1 MFAALDRVRP
11 CAPVRPPQRH
21 IAPSAR
27 LGRYGEAAGYPARP
41 GGFAV
46 NTLTSAF
53 TQFVPSR
60 DARVY
65 ACGVGPREDRSG
77 VISPTAPTTWPVW
90 GATAKPPVF
99 THLPGGFA
107 DVEGGGVMVRAN
119 WSRIASRNRMRRQ
132 GGEDRK
138 DNTPAASEP
147 PKQPRR
153 KLSKAELREQAAAA
167 FLAWRAG
174 QTSTTSSRWRIV

>member
-1 MFAALDRVRP
+1 MNA
-11 CAPVRPPQRH
+11 
-21 IAPSAR
+21 
-27 LGRYGEAAGYPARP
+27 
-41 GGFAV
+41 
-46 NTLTSAF
+46 LTSAF

-132 GGEDRK
+132 GVEDRK
-138 DNTPAASEP
+138 DKPPVASEP
-147 PKQPRR
+147 PKQPRNYLVPR
-153 KLSKAELREQAAAA
+153 SGSRRHRCTPLGRPFSVAASKVMLRVCASKREV
-167 FLAWRAG
+167 AG
-174 QTSTTSSRWRIV
+174 RQNLPSNVGRHSLLRRR

>member
-1 MFAALDRVRP
+1 VNALK
-11 CAPVRPPQRH
+11 
-21 IAPSAR
+21 
-27 LGRYGEAAGYPARP
+27 
-41 GGFAV
+41 
-46 NTLTSAF
+46 SAF

-132 GGEDRK
+132 GVEDRK
-138 DNTPAASEP
+138 DKPPVASEP
-147 PKQPRR
+147 PKQPRNYLVPRSGSRRHLLHATRPTFHSRRQQSRAEGLRIEAGSGWSPKSTVERWTAFPSSSTMRR
-153 KLSKAELREQAAAA
+153 KRRFS
-167 FLAWRAG
+167 
-174 QTSTTSSRWRIV
+174 